1 MPQSYYKNYKKN
13 YGNLQKKKWAPI
25 MRDILPTQ
33 VSIPANATDGAYYT
47 LVANANETT
56 IPTSTILKVK
66 HLKVSLDC
74 VFDSTYL
81 SNGFCCIMYV
91 PQGINPS
98 AGMPILH
105 PEWLLA
111 WRNIP
116 NDVTSTHHPIML
128 NSSLCRNL
136 NSGDSIVCYLSFR
149 NESVGP
155 TNFFYTSRFSGVVRN
170 N

>member
-1 MPQSYYKNYKKN
+1 MPYRRNYRSYSN
-13 YGNLQKKKWAPI
+13 KKKWAPI

-91 PQGINPS
+91 PQGITPS
-98 AGMPILH
+98 AGIGKMS
-105 PEWLLA
+105 
-111 WRNIP
+111 R
-116 NDVTSTHHPIML
+116 
-128 NSSLCRNL
+128 
-136 NSGDSIVCYLSFR
+136 IV
-149 NESVGP
+149 GAH
-155 TNFFYTSRFSGVVRN
+155 FFFCKFP
-170 N
+170 